1 MKPWHIRFSCQG
13 ATNKKISSA
22 VSGITAQTQCL
33 QPVNNIWQLSNVKYY
48 LQKWNFVY
56 LVSCNCPYVIMVTP
70 IFSCSNQTFLQ
81 SFFSLFSAQST
92 VSPSSPPVADPSP
105 GPCPARVSSPCGVGR
120 RLPGA
125 SSLSGPG
132 RTRTGGG
139 RRRRLSRRSWSWR
152 WKGRRKSQKVDL
164 RWWPGKTTF
173 LLTGTTSQYHIF
185 ISTLAN
191 YTYSSF

>member
-33 QPVNNIWQLSNVKYY
+33 QPVNNIWQLSNVNYY

-56 LVSCNCPYVIMVTP
+56 LVSCNCPYVIMLLP

-81 SFFSLFSAQST
+81 SFFSLFSLQSI
-92 VSPSSPPVADPSP
+92 VSPFSPE
-105 GPCPARVSSPCGVGR
+105 PCPARVSSPCGVGR

-173 LLTGTTSQYHIF
+173 LLTGTTSHYHIIYINSGKLYLYLF
-185 ISTLAN
+185 
-191 YTYSSF
+191 